1 VAKRKA
7 DLSEKLGGE
16 QPQGWRD
23 QVGVEA
29 DAPTT
34 PRESARAG
42 QYLRKTYLLS
52 PELVERIRSMAETEM
67 VGQSE
72 LVRYL
77 LNYSLSQIESGEHSL
92 PTRPVQ
98 QRTLDI

>member
-1 VAKRKA
+1 MAKRKA

-23 QVGVEA
+23 QVGAEA
-29 DAPTT
+29 DQAPAKSD
-34 PRESARAG
+34 SAKAG

-52 PELVERIRSMAETEM
+52 PELVERIRTTAESEM

-77 LNYSLSQIESGEHSL
+77 LSRGLSQIESGDHAL
-92 PTRPVQ
+92 PTKPVQ
-98 QRTLDI
+98 QRTIDV